1 MNWYLRNADKAVY
14 GPVTLDQLMAWAASG
29 RIVPSDEVSRDQQTW
44 QAAPTLSDLH
54 MEWLLDLGDGERFG
68 PVHVMA
74 LAELARDGTAP
85 LHQAVLHTSNGT
97 VCTVAEAVV
106 PALLAQAT
114 PEAVD
119 QVAHLRAALSQAQA
133 RILALENRP
142 PPPPDPELTSL
153 RAALTR
159 AETRIAELEQAARP
173 AAEQELQRVRQELDR
188 ATARISELQA
198 KGNTLDKIQMADGTV
213 DAVTL
218 LQSYRELSHNYDRLL
233 GKLNDKSDELAA
245 AEITHARVTKDL
257 HLQLDSAHEIAQKV
271 QRELEEARARL
282 AALEHTHVD
291 VVRSYRDLND
301 RYIRLRQQQNDAG
314 GTATTPPPP
323 EKSKVRLV

>member
-1 MNWYLRNADKAVY
+1 MNWYLRKADKAVY

-44 QAAPTLSDLH
+44 QAAPTLPELR

-85 LHQAVLHTSNGT
+85 PHQAVQHVSNGT
-97 VCTVAEAVV
+97 VCTVAEAVL
-106 PALLAQAT
+106 PALLAQTTA
-114 PEAVD
+114 EAVD
-119 QVAHLRAALSQAQA
+119 QVAQARAALSQAQA
-133 RILALENRP
+133 HILALENRP
-142 PPPPDPELTSL
+142 PTPDPELTSL

-159 AETRIAELEQAARP
+159 AEKRIAELEQAARP
-173 AAEQELQRVRQELDR
+173 AADSEIQRLQKELER

-245 AEITHARVTKDL
+245 AEVAHARVIKDL
-257 HLQLDSAHEIAQKV
+257 NLQLDSAHEVAQKV
-271 QRELEEARARL
+271 RSELEESRARL
-282 AALEHTHVD
+282 TALEHTHVD

-301 RYIRLRQQQNDAG
+301 RYIRLRQLQTDASG
-314 GTATTPPPP
+314 AAATPPPP